1 MFEAGGGTFA
11 VTPTTSQALEIQMK
25 SRANLIPFI
34 QKDDALPLSK
44 TKSMPVW
51 GARESRP
58 ERPRVRRAGVW
69 ATSASKAASP
79 MVTTGPVGTGVAVGA
94 SGVGAEA
101 LVGVADG
108 PVCGTGVGVDVGG
121 CGVGVGGLTGAAV
134 GWGMG
139 VGVGGV
145 GVDGRGVAV
154 GGLVGAAVGSGCV
167 GGCGAGGLVGAAVG
181 PGCRVG
187 VGAPVG
193 GCGVGVCD
201 LVGVAVGSGGVGAV
215 AAVASGCRRG
225 EEVGVASA
233 TVVGASRVNT

>member
-1 MFEAGGGTFA
+1 M
-11 VTPTTSQALEIQMK
+11 TPTTSQALEIHTK

-34 QKDDALPLSK
+34 QKADALPLSK

-108 PVCGTGVGVDVGG
+108 PVCGTGVGVDVGV

-145 GVDGRGVAV
+145 GVDGRGVGV

-167 GGCGAGGLVGAAVG
+167 GGCGVGAGVCG
-181 PGCRVG
+181 VG
-187 VGAPVG
+187 VGAFVRVAVG
-193 GCGVGVCD
+193 TGSGVG
-201 LVGVAVGSGGVGAV
+201 VGVAVGGFAVGVDAEVGTGVGPV
-215 AAVASGCRRG
+215 AAVASGCRGG